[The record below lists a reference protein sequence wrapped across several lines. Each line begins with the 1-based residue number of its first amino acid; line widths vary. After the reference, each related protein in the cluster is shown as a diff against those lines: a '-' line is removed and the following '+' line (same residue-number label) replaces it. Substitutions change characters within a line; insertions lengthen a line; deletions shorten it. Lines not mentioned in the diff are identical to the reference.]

1 MLAPLAVAQGA
12 PAQDAKQAK
21 PPASAQQAPAQKP
34 GGEANPFPEDTSN
47 IPVVPTNGEPAAP
60 APPAESNADNLTT
73 SLMREDTDPV
83 KSPDDPVSGSSDSGG
98 GFSSSSQ
105 GGDEVNI
112 PAEPERPSKRQ
123 RQMQPEPTRQESAK
137 EDENIG
143 AYYLDK
149 KNWKAALSRFESALV
164 LDPENPDVY
173 WGLAEA
179 QRQLGDYSNAKANY
193 LKVTEY
199 DPDSKHSKEAKKY
212 LKMPEIAN
220 APAATANQPAAQ
232 PQQ

>member
-1 MLAPLAVAQGA
+1 VP
-12 PAQDAKQAK
+12 
-21 PPASAQQAPAQKP
+21 PPA
-34 GGEANPFPEDTSN
+34 
-47 IPVVPTNGEPAAP
+47 TN
-60 APPAESNADNLTT
+60 NADSLTT
-73 SLMREDTDPV
+73 GLLREDTDPI
-83 KSPDDPVSGSSDSGG
+83 KSPDDPISGSSDSGG

-112 PAEPERPSKRQ
+112 PAEPERRTGRQ
-123 RQMQPEPTRQESAK
+123 KLPEPTRQESA
-137 EDENIG
+137 ENDENIG

-149 KNWKAALSRFESALV
+149 KNWRAALSRFESAHV

-179 QRQLGDYSNAKANY
+179 QRQLGDYSSAKANY
-193 LKVTEY
+193 QKVMEY

-220 APAATANQPAAQ
+220 APAAAGSQPEKT
-232 PQQ
+232 QQ